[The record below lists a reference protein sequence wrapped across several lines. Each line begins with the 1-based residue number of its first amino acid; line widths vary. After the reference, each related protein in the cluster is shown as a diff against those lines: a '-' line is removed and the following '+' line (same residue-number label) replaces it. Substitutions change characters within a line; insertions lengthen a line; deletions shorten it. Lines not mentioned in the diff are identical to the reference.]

1 MQQKTPVTNLKYDMK
16 ARLRHISLF
25 NCLSPNMQLFTI
37 GDFKALS
44 LNSPTHSLLS
54 GSKHTSQGRETARRR
69 CQCSSSSR
77 SEVLCTQWPF
87 DNAIC
92 MLTMLD
98 PAPEF
103 AFHR

>member
-1 MQQKTPVTNLKYDMK
+1 MLLNFL
-16 ARLRHISLF
+16 SL
-25 NCLSPNMQLFTI
+25 NMQLFTI

-44 LNSPTHSLLS
+44 LNSPSHSLLS
-54 GSKHTSQGRETARRR
+54 SSKHTSQEKETAWKC
-69 CQCSSSSR
+69 CQCSSSR
-77 SEVLCTQWPF
+77 SEVLCTQWQL
-87 DNAIC
+87 DNLIC